1 MTKKDIVR
9 QIADEVDVPQ
19 IKCKR
24 IVLETFKA
32 IIATLISEGR
42 IELRNFGVFEVRR
55 RKGRK
60 AHNPRTGEA
69 VSVEPKNVVTFQAG
83 KVMAELVRTTAKV
96 HEKKISTR
104 RKKKV
109 AAAAAAE
116 SETSMPEGEVPEP
129 PPADPTAKKRKPGPK
144 KKKLKKI
151 EESE

>member
-19 IKCKR
+19 IKCKK

-32 IIATLISEGR
+32 IIATLIAEGR

-104 RKKKV
+104 RKKK
-109 AAAAAAE
+109 ALSAD
-116 SETSMPEGEVPEP
+116 SEPPAPGEEVPEP
-129 PPADPTAKKRKPGPK
+129 PPAGPTAKKRKPGPK
-144 KKKLKKI
+144 KKKPKKV
-151 EESE
+151 EEPE

>member
-32 IIATLISEGR
+32 IIATLIAEGR

-96 HEKKISTR
+96 HEKKVSTR
-104 RKKKV
+104 RKKK
-109 AAAAAAE
+109 AAAAAD
-116 SETSMPEGEVPEP
+116 SETPAPEGEGPEP
-129 PPADPTAKKRKPGPK
+129 PPAGPTAKKRKPGPK
-144 KKKLKKI
+144 SKKPKKAA
-151 EESE
+151 EPE

>member
-32 IIATLISEGR
+32 IIATLIAEGR

-104 RKKKV
+104 RKKK
-109 AAAAAAE
+109 AAAAAE
-116 SETSMPEGEVPEP
+116 SETPAPEEEVPEP
-129 PPADPTAKKRKPGPK
+129 PPAGPTAKKRKPGPRK
-144 KKKLKKI
+144 KKPKKA
-151 EESE
+151 EEPE

>member
-24 IVLETFKA
+24 IVHETFKA
-32 IIATLISEGR
+32 IIATLIAEGR

-60 AHNPRTGEA
+60 AHNPKTGEA

-83 KVMAELVRTTAKV
+83 KVMAELVRTTAQV
-96 HEKKISTR
+96 HEKKASSR
-104 RKKKV
+104 RKKKT
-109 AAAAAAE
+109 E
-116 SETSMPEGEVPEP
+116 DEGTPSPEP
-129 PPADPTAKKRKPGPK
+129 EPVEPPKPAPTAKKRKPGPK
-144 KKKLKKI
+144 KRKV
-151 EESE
+151 EE